1 MDPKCW
7 GLPGRSPRQAS
18 VPMRWLC
25 EHGCLLEHKEANPGS
40 EKGGEAGS
48 SPSRKGQEEP
58 CLVRSVRPSCPGG
71 ASRLFFLFLL
81 HELSQTSS
89 ARFTQEPGLHV
100 RTFYYFRRKHLQSA
114 SESSGSLVNLPAA
127 GPSSLQT

>member
-1 MDPKCW
+1 
-7 GLPGRSPRQAS
+7 
-18 VPMRWLC
+18 MRWLC
-25 EHGCLLEHKEANPGS
+25 EHGCLLEHKEAIPGR

-58 CLVRSVRPSCPGG
+58 RPSQVSQAGLPRGELP
-71 ASRLFFLFLL
+71 AFFFLFLPR
-81 HELSQTSS
+81 ELSQTSS

-100 RTFYYFRRKHLQSA
+100 RTLYYFRRKHLQSA